1 MMRADM
7 AAAYLDYRNTGELA
21 RAVVRGEA
29 PPPTGYHGI
38 GRAREPVW
46 SKAIMDQ
53 FAAPIGTRHL
63 REAEDLLCL
72 V

>member
-7 AAAYLDYRNTGELA
+7 AAAYLDFGNTGELA
-21 RAVVRGEA
+21 RAIGRGHA
-29 PPPTGYHGI
+29 PPPVSWRGTG
-38 GRAREPVW
+38 RLRQPVW